1 MKCGET
7 EIVNK
12 KNSIS
17 IQSITVPIATNQPNN
32 KEILSKF
39 NLPIE
44 LNKFL
49 TTLKSSSSILSNKD
63 QSQALLIPI
72 EEQNVLEEFNRNQE
86 LLTTILK
93 QKVDLNSSTNK
104 IETKYNNSKA
114 LDKLIL
120 NSV

>member
-93 QKVDLNSSTNK
+93 QKVDSNSSTNK

>member
-120 NSV
+120 NFV